1 MQNSGTLSVRAH
13 ERTRAI
19 RSFTPERVLH
29 GRGLF
34 EVILLLIQA
43 MVWVAWK
50 ARPYRGECA

>member
-13 ERTRAI
+13 ERTHVI
-19 RSFTPERVLH
+19 RSFTRERVLP

-34 EVILLLIQA
+34 EVILLIQA